1 MTETKSHEY
10 FYCSQCH
17 KRDHIAKGID
27 LEKVYTERFGILSD
41 NKREGESQLQMTSY
55 NKIKMKSKE
64 IPRCK
69 CGRYHLCTCGDC
81 E

>member
-1 MTETKSHEY
+1 MTWILYSISCISCGKHLGIQMTETKSHEY

-41 NKREGESQLQMTSY
+41 NKRRQAL
-55 NKIKMKSKE
+55 I
-64 IPRCK
+64 
-69 CGRYHLCTCGDC
+69 
-81 E
+81 